1 MARYKNSEKIE
12 KYEKKKNRVY
22 KISSAVF
29 LTLIA
34 GTAAAMAFLKRPEVS
49 ENEKRELAKFPSFT
63 FESWFDGSYAEA
75 LDSWFTDTVPFRDKL
90 TDAAAG
96 LENMKG
102 IPAPRFYGNVQKVV
116 EERPAVTEAD
126 PGFHV
131 ITKSPEE
138 TASPQETAAPSGD
151 EPGEVTKAP
160 AGTDVPDVTAETSAP
175 TETEAPE
182 ETFDGN
188 INEFLNNGILVDGVD
203 MYGDKAGIMLYYGNA
218 PEGLHY
224 ASVINGMAEA
234 FGDDVNV
241 YNMVVPTSVE
251 FYLPRKYAGYTASEK
266 DGIDNIYS
274 ALSANVTAV
283 DAYSV
288 LEAHK
293 DEYIYFRTDHH
304 WTQLGAYYAY
314 TAFCEAA
321 GTEAVSLSDLEKRT
335 KTGFVGSLYSYTN
348 DKTLK
353 NAPEVF
359 DYYVPT
365 SEYSSDAYDGKSFR
379 YLGKTTLFHEY
390 ADGVNMYGMFLGGD
404 NMHIK
409 ITTNNN
415 TGRKIALFKESYGN
429 AFAPYLVNNFD
440 EIYIIDIRYF
450 AKNAVTYLKEN
461 GVTDVLFLDNIFAAN
476 TEKLVN
482 DIDELR
488 KK

>member
-12 KYEKKKNRVY
+12 KYDKKKKQMY

-34 GTAAAMAFLKRPEVS
+34 GTAAAMTFLKRPEVS
-49 ENEKRELAKFPSFT
+49 ENEKRELAKFPSFS
-63 FESWFDGSYAEA
+63 FESWFDGSFAEA

-90 TDAAAG
+90 TDAASG

-116 EERPAVTEAD
+116 EERPSVTETD

-138 TASPQETAAPSGD
+138 TVPPQETTAPTD
-151 EPGEVTKAP
+151 NEPGEVTSAE
-160 AGTDVPDVTAETSAP
+160 TDVPAVTEETSAP
-175 TETEAPE
+175 TETEIPE

-224 ASVINGMAEA
+224 ASVINSMAEA

-266 DGIDNIYS
+266 EGIDNIYS
-274 ALSANVTAV
+274 SLSGNVTAI

-321 GTEAVSLSDLEKRT
+321 GTEASALSDFEKRT

-365 SEYSSDAYDGKSFR
+365 TEYSSDAYDGKSFR

-450 AKNAVTYLKEN
+450 AKNAVTYLKDN
-461 GVTDVLFLDNIFAAN
+461 GITDVLFLDNIFAAN

-482 DIDELR
+482 DIDLLR